1 LDAADSFDATAV
13 VVEKQIIKNG
23 TSINLI
29 AFMSNSP
36 VFIELTI
43 HPTCLEAMLLD
54 NSSVLTGPTESL

>member
-1 LDAADSFDATAV
+1 LEAADSLDGPAY

-23 TSINLI
+23 MSINLI
-29 AFMSNSP
+29 AFMNNSP